1 MRFINNKLFTNQN
14 MKKGLILLIAGWI
27 FLGTFAQPAKAPEK
41 LEPKNPAD
49 LRKVTNNAFKAG
61 EFLKYKVYY
70 GLIDAGFAELEVK
83 EMERGISGRKVYHIV
98 GNGYSQGTFDFFFRV
113 RDKYE
118 TYLDAE
124 GLFPWVFVRRVDEG
138 GYIINQD
145 YKFYQHKN
153 IVETEKGNKHE
164 VQDYMQDALSAFYYA
179 RSTDFSNA
187 KPGDVF
193 TYHTFIDEEVFP
205 LSIKYI
211 GKETIKVDG
220 VKYKCLK
227 FRPVVQKGRIFKR
240 EEDLNVWVTDDENK
254 IPIFASAKI
263 LVGSIKM
270 ELVEYKNLANPVA
283 IDK

>member
-1 MRFINNKLFTNQN
+1 M
-14 MKKGLILLIAGWI
+14 MKKEIILLMVGWI
-27 FLGTFAQPAKAPEK
+27 FWGAFAQPAKAPEK
-41 LEPKNPAD
+41 PAPKDPAE
-49 LRKVTNNAFKAG
+49 LRKLNNKAFKAG
-61 EFLKYKVYY
+61 EFLKYRVYY
-70 GLIDAGFAELEVK
+70 GLIDAGIAELEVK
-83 EMERGISGRKVYHIV
+83 EIEKEIFGRKVYHII
-98 GNGYSQGTFDFFFRV
+98 GNGYSKGTFDFFFRV

-138 GYIINQD
+138 GYLINQD

-153 IVETEKGNKHE
+153 IVETEKGNRHE
-164 VQDYMQDALSAFYYA
+164 VQDYMQDALSAFYFA

-187 KPGDVF
+187 KSGDVF
-193 TYHTFIDEEVFP
+193 TYNTFIDEEVFP
-205 LSIKYI
+205 LSIKFI
-211 GKETIKVDG
+211 GRETIKVDG
-220 VKYKCLK
+220 VKYKCIK

-270 ELVEYKNLANPVA
+270 ELIEYKNLANPLA
-283 IDK
+283 LEK